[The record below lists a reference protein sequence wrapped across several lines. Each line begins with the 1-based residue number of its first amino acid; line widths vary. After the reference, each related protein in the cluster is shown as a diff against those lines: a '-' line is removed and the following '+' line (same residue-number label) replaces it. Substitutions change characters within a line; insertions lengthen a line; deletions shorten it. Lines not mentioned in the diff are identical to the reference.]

1 MAMFEL
7 LSESKLILRFWS
19 GTEVTV
25 SSAIG
30 TQTPLS
36 GDLSLVPEP
45 GYGRRGHKLV
55 CEAYKEHPE
64 DNMGATMFNGSVNP
78 WSRIRN
84 CRQVRAG
91 LSHGVAVF
99 TVRQHYQH
107 MLKRFH

>member
-25 SSAIG
+25 SSGLG
-30 TQTPLS
+30 TQRPLS

-78 WSRIRN
+78 WSRIRD

>member
-1 MAMFEL
+1 MAIFEL
-7 LSESKLILRFWS
+7 FSESKLILKFWS

-25 SSAIG
+25 SSGVG
-30 TQTPLS
+30 TQRHLS
-36 GDLSLVPEP
+36 GDLSRVPDY

-55 CEAYKEHPE
+55 SGDYKEHPG

-84 CRQVRAG
+84 SRQVRAG
-91 LSHGVAVF
+91 LSIGVAVF

>member
-1 MAMFEL
+1 MAIFEL
-7 LSESKLILRFWS
+7 FSESKLILKFWS

-25 SSAIG
+25 SSGVG
-30 TQTPLS
+30 TQRPWS
-36 GDLSLVPEP
+36 GDLSVVPTP
-45 GYGRRGHKLV
+45 GYGRHGHKLV
-55 CEAYKEHPE
+55 CATYKEHPG

-78 WSRIRN
+78 WPRIRN

>member
-1 MAMFEL
+1 MAIFEL
-7 LSESKLILRFWS
+7 FSESKLILRFWS

-25 SSAIG
+25 SSGLG
-30 TQTPLS
+30 TQRPLS
-36 GDLSLVPEP
+36 GDLSLVPEF
-45 GYGRRGHKLV
+45 GYGRRGHQLV
-55 CEAYKEHPE
+55 STDYKEHPA

-78 WSRIRN
+78 WSRIRD

-91 LSHGVAVF
+91 LSIGVAVF